1 MTDPLISAS
10 SSLLVRLIG
19 DIIKTASKSVALELE
34 IFKTPAKI
42 KSLSKKLAS
51 YEQVKTIQSPDRASK
66 LSSFFVSPSF
76 VDSDNRIFDAK
87 LVSDFGHSEHPLIEG
102 IAGQGKSIF
111 MRQLLLEEIKL
122 GQRLPILIELRKI
135 TSQKDLRQS
144 GIQFL
149 RALGFCRCEDIWSY
163 LLEAGFAVLLLD
175 GYDETPEECRMQL
188 IDDIST
194 LAMTYDQLRMVVTSR
209 PEPSI
214 KSVSCLKTI
223 RICRLSKSKRDAI
236 IKKIC
241 DPATASNLIV
251 KLDKN
256 PSLNEIVDTPLF
268 ATLLSIVYRA
278 ELRLPETV
286 HEFYDLVFQTLLY
299 RHDDHKEGFERPR
312 KSGLGNHMFRM
323 VFENYCFRTS
333 LNAQLRFSQ
342 ETATEIFALALAK
355 EGADLQLADK
365 FFTDV
370 TKITCLL
377 VRDGSEYQFLHKS
390 IQEYFSA
397 GYIKRLPEDKARDFY
412 GRILNSPHRITQLF
426 QAILF
431 LCEIDSYR
439 AYKYFML
446 PGLSLSILKDDNRW
460 SELSSHEWTS
470 DLIFDILQDCT
481 PLFNLNIDND
491 GKAVQRGITVLGSTW
506 SSRFI
511 FLDYFRL
518 IILILTSIADSLQAR
533 INSNPEA
540 LLEFPADVIQKEYD
554 PDEPSLRRCIQV
566 ICSHALFV
574 TLQDDIVTTVN
585 QSDIMRDFR
594 VKVSSMLELLLRN
607 EDSDLLDQI

>member
-1 MTDPLISAS
+1 MTDPLISAT

-19 DIIKTASKSVALELE
+19 DIIKTASKSVALEVELL
-34 IFKTPAKI
+34 KTPAKI
-42 KSLSKKLAS
+42 RSLSKKLAS
-51 YEQVKTIQSPDRASK
+51 YEQVKTIQSPDRPSK
-66 LSSFFVSPSF
+66 ISDFFVSPSF
-76 VDSDNRIFDAK
+76 VDSDNGIVDAK
-87 LVSDFGHSEHPLIEG
+87 LVSDFGDSEHPLIEG

-135 TSQKDLRQS
+135 TSQKNLHQS

-149 RALGFCRCEDIWSY
+149 RALGFCRCEDIWTY
-163 LLEAGFAVLLLD
+163 LLEAEFAVLLLD

-223 RICRLSKSKRDAI
+223 RICRLNKSKRDAI
-236 IKKIC
+236 VKKIC
-241 DPATASNLIV
+241 DRATASNLIV

-286 HEFYDLVFQTLLY
+286 HEFYDVVFQTLLY
-299 RHDDHKEGFERPR
+299 RHDDQKEGLERPR
-312 KSGLGNHMFRM
+312 KTGLGNHMFRM

-342 ETATEIFALALAK
+342 ETATEIFAQALTK
-355 EGADLQLADK
+355 EGADPLLADK

-397 GYIKRLPEDKARDFY
+397 GYIKRLPEDKAKDFY
-412 GRILNSPHRITQLF
+412 GRILISPHRITQLF
-426 QAILF
+426 NLF
-431 LCEIDSYR
+431 
-439 AYKYFML
+439 YF
-446 PGLSLSILKDDNRW
+446 
-460 SELSSHEWTS
+460 
-470 DLIFDILQDCT
+470 C
-481 PLFNLNIDND
+481 
-491 GKAVQRGITVLGSTW
+491 
-506 SSRFI
+506 
-511 FLDYFRL
+511 
-518 IILILTSIADSLQAR
+518 
-533 INSNPEA
+533 
-540 LLEFPADVIQKEYD
+540 
-554 PDEPSLRRCIQV
+554 
-566 ICSHALFV
+566 V
-574 TLQDDIVTTVN
+574 T
-585 QSDIMRDFR
+585 
-594 VKVSSMLELLLRN
+594 
-607 EDSDLLDQI
+607 

>member
-10 SSLLVRLIG
+10 SGLLGRLIG
-19 DIIKTASKSVALELE
+19 DVIKMASQSVALDFE
-34 IFKTPAKI
+34 ILNTPSKI
-42 KSLSKKLAS
+42 RNLSKKLAS

-66 LSSFFVSPSF
+66 ISSFFVSPSF
-76 VDSDNRIFDAK
+76 VDSDNSIFDVR
-87 LVSDFGHSEHPLIEG
+87 LVSDFGHGDHPLIEG

-111 MRQLLLEEIKL
+111 MRQLFLEEIKL
-122 GQRLPILIELRKI
+122 GQRLPVLIELRKI
-135 TSQKDLRQS
+135 TSQRNLQQS

-149 RALGFCRCEDIWSY
+149 KALGFCRCEDIWPY

-188 IDDIST
+188 IDDINT

-223 RICRLSKSKRDAI
+223 RICRLNKLKRDAI
-236 IKKIC
+236 IKKTC
-241 DPATASNLIV
+241 NRATAANLIV

-342 ETATEIFALALAK
+342 ETATEIFALALTK
-355 EGADLQLADK
+355 EGADPQLADK

-390 IQEYFSA
+390 IQEYFMA
-397 GYIKRLPEDKARDFY
+397 GYIRRLPEDKARELY
-412 GRILNSPHRITQLF
+412 GRILQSPNRITQLF
-426 QAILF
+426 QSILF

-446 PGLSLSILKDDNRW
+446 PGLSLSIIKDESRW
-460 SELSSHEWTS
+460 SELPSYEWPV
-470 DLIFDILQDCT
+470 DFIFDIVRDCN
-481 PLFNLNIDND
+481 PVYDFDVDIH
-491 GKAVQRGITVLGSTW
+491 GKAVKRAITVLGSTR

-511 FLDYFRL
+511 LLDHFRL
-518 IILILTSIADSLQAR
+518 IILILSSIADSLEGT

-540 LLEFPADVIQKEYD
+540 LLGLPSDDILKEYD
-554 PDEPSLRRCIQV
+554 PDNLSLLTGIQV
-566 ICSHALFV
+566 KCSDALFAA
-574 TLQDDIVTTVN
+574 LQDDISKSVN
-585 QSDIMRDFR
+585 QSDIMHRFR
-594 VKVSSMLELLLRN
+594 AKVSNMLELLMRK